1 MSIFSLRAFWN
12 FSALN
17 AYRRGLISELKL
29 NSKVGRTLVR
39 VALLCG
45 DIVTRRFVVSH
56 RNAIIIGTRK
66 NNMLLRTIMPI
77 LLANVPSLLLP
88 ALAPDFLT
96 ARKIFTYIG
105 IVMTYS
111 RMPQRDKPM
120 LS

>member
-1 MSIFSLRAFWN
+1 LSIFSLRAFLN

-29 NSKVGRTLVR
+29 KSNVGTTLVR
-39 VALLCG
+39 VARLCG

-56 RNAIIIGTRK
+56 RNAINIGTRK
-66 NNMLLRTIMPI
+66 NSMLLRTIVPI
-77 LLANVPSLLLP
+77 LRANLPSLLTPVLS
-88 ALAPDFLT
+88 LDFLT
-96 ARKIFTYIG
+96 ARKIFTYMG

-111 RMPQRDKPM
+111 RIPQRDNPM

>member
-1 MSIFSLRAFWN
+1 M
-12 FSALN
+12 
-17 AYRRGLISELKL
+17 SELKL

-45 DIVTRRFVVSH
+45 DIVTRRLVVSH

-66 NNMLLRTIMPI
+66 KSMLLRTMVPI
-77 LLANVPSLLLP
+77 LLANVPSLLMP
-88 ALAPDFLT
+88 ALSLDFLT

-111 RMPQRDKPM
+111 KMPQRDKAM

>member
-1 MSIFSLRAFWN
+1 
-12 FSALN
+12 
-17 AYRRGLISELKL
+17 
-29 NSKVGRTLVR
+29 
-39 VALLCG
+39 
-45 DIVTRRFVVSH
+45 
-56 RNAIIIGTRK
+56 
-66 NNMLLRTIMPI
+66 MLLRTIMPI

-111 RMPQRDKPM
+111 RMPQRDQPM